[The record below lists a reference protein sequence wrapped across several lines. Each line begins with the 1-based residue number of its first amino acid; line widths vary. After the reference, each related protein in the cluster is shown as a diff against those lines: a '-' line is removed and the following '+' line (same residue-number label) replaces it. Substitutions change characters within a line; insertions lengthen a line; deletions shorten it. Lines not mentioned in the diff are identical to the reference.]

1 MLVENSLELTIHFR
15 NIFIVNSENSVD
27 LDKFRFKYSIF
38 LLQTII
44 NILSELL
51 YILLAITLNK
61 WLRRDS

>member
-51 YILLAITLNK
+51 YILLAITLNQ
-61 WLRRDS
+61 WLRRGS